1 MDQCMVEIGKDNP
14 DVKVWDRAVIFGPK
28 ESGALNTAE
37 DLAKLGNTIS
47 YEVLTALSKRVR
59 REIK

>member
-1 MDQCMVEIGKDNP
+1 MVEIGKDNP
-14 DVKVWDRAVIFGPK
+14 DVKVWDRVVVFGPK

-59 REIK
+59 REVKN